1 MTQHRTRRITIV
13 SIAGVGFLVLGM
25 MPAAAGTGSR
35 APAAT
40 AAASVA
46 QTGQPGLAHR
56 VTRLPNATPGRT
68 SPASPASAA
77 AAYPHGARR
86 LPRSNA
92 AAALA
97 TPGTPQAATAT
108 GSAAAAVN
116 HLLASFNGTSSR
128 DSEVT
133 NFNARFEP
141 PDQGLCAGAGFIL
154 EPVNSAYRIFR

>member
-86 LPRSNA
+86 WIVGA
-92 AAALA
+92 AAHRAGMPLRPKPVKLA
-97 TPGTPQAATAT
+97 TYD
-108 GSAAAAVN
+108 
-116 HLLASFNGTSSR
+116 L
-128 DSEVT
+128 
-133 NFNARFEP
+133 
-141 PDQGLCAGAGFIL
+141 GLRWGV
-154 EPVNSAYRIFR
+154 E